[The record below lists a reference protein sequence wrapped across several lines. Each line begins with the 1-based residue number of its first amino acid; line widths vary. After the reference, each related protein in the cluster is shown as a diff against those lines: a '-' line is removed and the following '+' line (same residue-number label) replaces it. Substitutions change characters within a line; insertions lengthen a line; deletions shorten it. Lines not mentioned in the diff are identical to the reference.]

1 MRASACTTGNDAV
14 LELTDLGIVSI
25 LDRLGKRV
33 QSIAR
38 LKDSLE
44 TARKSVERKGKAV
57 FVQQRWVSCFDPLD
71 LMPV

>member
-44 TARKSVERKGKAV
+44 TARKSVERKGKARLCAAALGV
-57 FVQQRWVSCFDPLD
+57 VL
-71 LMPV
+71 